1 MDRMGTE
8 EKKQAMNPYHYIRQ
22 CVGGKWKM
30 TILHEID
37 TFGSIRFNYAVRVFP
52 LSEKVL
58 SQQLKELVEDG
69 LVKRI
74 AYNVVPPKVSYE
86 LTEAGK
92 KLMPALDAL
101 YIWAIRRMDE
111 LEMPID
117 PDAFVVHK
125 SEKYMDALQDVMAN
139 YEVPGDESRD
149 YKMKG

>member
-1 MDRMGTE
+1 MSAEAD
-8 EKKQAMNPYHYIRQ
+8 KQAMNPYHYIRQ

-69 LVKRI
+69 LVRRI
-74 AYNVVPPKVSYE
+74 AYDVVPPKVSYE

-92 KLMPALDAL
+92 QLMPALDAL
-101 YIWAIRRMDE
+101 YIWSIRRMDE
-111 LEMPID
+111 LGMTID

-125 SEKYMDALQDVMAN
+125 SEKYMNALQDVMEN
-139 YEVPGDESRD
+139 YQVPEDEIRD
-149 YKMKG
+149 YKIKG